1 MKLEDFK
8 HPGSIMESVHSDHP
22 EAPQIKIRLADS
34 DEENEDD
41 ATITM
46 DLGNEEDGDDDDE
59 EEEEEVFI
67 RPKKLPKSKT
77 DDIHSFL

>member
-8 HPGSIMESVHSDHP
+8 HPGSIMESVHSDNP

-34 DEENEDD
+34 DEENDDDDD

-46 DLGNEEDGDDDDE
+46 DLGNDDDDDGE
-59 EEEEEVFI
+59 EEEEIFI